1 MSHLI
6 YTKLSGDIRLC
17 HVVQNSALV
26 ILHFSHILMSTK
38 LINCL
43 NFRQFGVKL
52 FGNLA
57 LIYSVIW
64 RYKVSKNATNKHIL
78 FPQIIE
84 N

>member
-38 LINCL
+38 LINYF
-43 NFRQFGVKL
+43 N

-57 LIYSVIW
+57 LNFSVIW
-64 RYKVSKNATNKHIL
+64 R
-78 FPQIIE
+78 
-84 N
+84 